1 MKKSLILTLTDEELI
16 ELERIMID
24 DDCEAALRFL
34 RKHIKDK
41 ARGALENRGHCKPWF
56 EIFGQSAITSQSGR
70 PEGSEMKSRW
80 AVGQPEGGGYPSRE
94 PRLPC

>member
-1 MKKSLILTLTDEELI
+1 MKKSIVLALDEQELL

-41 ARGALENRGHCKPWF
+41 ARGALENRG
-56 EIFGQSAITSQSGR
+56 
-70 PEGSEMKSRW
+70 
-80 AVGQPEGGGYPSRE
+80 
-94 PRLPC
+94 